1 MKNKE
6 EELTTTSREGGRTL
20 AKRRELSTLIGQ
32 WPNPSIVRM
41 NASISL
47 YNNNH
52 CS

>member
-1 MKNKE
+1 MM
-6 EELTTTSREGGRTL
+6 TTTSRE
-20 AKRRELSTLIGQ
+20 KKKRELSTLIGQ

-47 YNNNH
+47 YNNNR